1 MTPAERNQCAVLSHL
16 LRSGA
21 VLRTV
26 GVGCSALA
34 AAILMFGSIIPRA
47 QWLAAVVL
55 GLGSLERYMALRLA
69 FDAGLF
75 TELARTLD
83 LGDLDATLERLGLR
97 APAARPLQARIRGT
111 LVWFYG
117 HGACVALQLAGLV
130 LLRLLL

>member
-1 MTPAERNQCAVLSHL
+1 MTPAERNQCAVLGHL
-16 LRSGA
+16 LTSGG

-26 GVGCSALA
+26 GLACSALA
-34 AAILMFGSIIPRA
+34 AALLMFGSITPRA
-47 QWLAAVVL
+47 QWLASMVVVL
-55 GLGSLERYMALRLA
+55 GGLERYVALRLG

-75 TELARTLD
+75 FELARTLD
-83 LGDLDATLERLGLR
+83 LADLDAALERLGLR

-130 LLRLLL
+130 LVRLLL